1 MISLEEKS
9 RCQHIFNAGVEFFF
23 GNNASGGRLYR
34 FGHSEK
40 QESVSWSAAWPMTEQ
55 RDRYDLCTPEMSPC
69 VIVNTYLK
77 FSVLNE
83 WEVTNMLTLEHI
95 R

>member
-9 RCQHIFNAGVEFFF
+9 RCQHIFNAGVESFF
-23 GNNASGGRLYR
+23 GNSASGGRLYR

-40 QESVSWSAAWPMTEQ
+40 REPASWSAARPTTEQ
-55 RDRYDLCTPEMSPC
+55 RDRYGLCAPETLPC

-77 FSVLNE
+77 ISVLNE

-95 R
+95 Q